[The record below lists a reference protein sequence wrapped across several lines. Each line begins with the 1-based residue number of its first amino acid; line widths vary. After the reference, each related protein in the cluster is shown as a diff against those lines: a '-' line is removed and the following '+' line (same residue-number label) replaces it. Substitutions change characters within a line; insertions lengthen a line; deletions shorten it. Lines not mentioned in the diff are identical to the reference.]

1 MRKIATLKRAAL
13 LGLPLLVTAGVDA
26 QAPARRPV
34 IIDQDCR
41 GPATTDLLSTL
52 ALIQSPDTDVLGVT
66 VVSGDQWRDEEV
78 AHTLR
83 LLEIIRRTDIPVV
96 PGAVFPLINRKEE
109 IARWERLHG
118 RVGYQGA
125 WNEKPLGNYLGW
137 WAQRGYYEPFHVPDL
152 PEGNPSTKAA
162 SEDAAHFLIRTVRAR
177 PGEVTIYAGG
187 PLTNLALALAIDH
200 EFPSLAKELVVMGAS
215 LRPSAEGTP
224 MAEPTLHAPRREFN
238 FWWDPEA
245 TRMVLRAAWPKI
257 TVTTVDISV
266 KTRVSKALLEEIG
279 RSPSPAAQYVAKW
292 SDEQLMWDE
301 IAALAWLDPSLI
313 TRKRQVYMD
322 IDIDHGAG
330 YGNTLSW
337 PPGANPGLGEQL
349 VTIQEDLDLP
359 RFYRMFVSLM
369 TRCSPGYSRGGL
381 VFLVNGPIW
390 LSLDRHARPSGSG
403 LHPVLPAPGFFRAVT
418 GSPTAQDGSFT
429 RKVGRPRERSELV

>member
-1 MRKIATLKRAAL
+1 MLLGAL
-13 LGLPLLVTAGVDA
+13 LMSLLGANAA
-26 QAPARRPV
+26 QAQVRRQV

-52 ALIQSPDTDVLGVT
+52 ALIQSPDTDVLGIT

-83 LLEIIRRTDIPVV
+83 LLELVRRTDIPVV

-125 WNEKPLGNYLGW
+125 WNEKPPGNYPGW
-137 WAQRGYYEPFHVPDL
+137 WANRGYLGPFEVPDL
-152 PEGNPSTKAA
+152 PEGNPTTKAA
-162 SEDAAHFLIRTVRAR
+162 AEDAAHFLIRTVRQR
-177 PGEVTIYAGG
+177 PGQVTIYAGG

-200 EFPSLAKELVVMGAS
+200 EFPTLVKELVVMGAS
-215 LRPSAEGTP
+215 LRPVADGTP
-224 MAEPTLHAPRREFN
+224 MADSTLHQPRREFN
-238 FWWDPEA
+238 FWWDTEA
-245 TRMVLRAAWPKI
+245 TRMVLRAAWPKL

-266 KTRVSKALLEEIG
+266 KTRLSKALIEEIG
-279 RSPSPAAQYVAKW
+279 RAKTPAAQYVAKW
-292 SDEQLMWDE
+292 ADEQLMWDE

-313 TRKRQVYMD
+313 TQQRSVYMD

-337 PPGANPGLGEQL
+337 APGNNPGLGEQQ
-349 VTIQEDLDLP
+349 VTVQEDLNLE
-359 RFYRMFVSLM
+359 RFYRMFVDLM
-369 TRCSPGYSRGGL
+369 TRPTPG
-381 VFLVNGPIW
+381 
-390 LSLDRHARPSGSG
+390 
-403 LHPVLPAPGFFRAVT
+403 PVSAKR
-418 GSPTAQDGSFT
+418 
-429 RKVGRPRERSELV
+429 

>member
-1 MRKIATLKRAAL
+1 MLLGAL
-13 LGLPLLVTAGVDA
+13 LMSVLGVSAAQA
-26 QAPARRPV
+26 QAPRKL

-52 ALIQSPDTDVLGVT
+52 ALIQSSDAEVLGIT

-83 LLEIIRRTDIPVV
+83 LLEIIGRTDIPVL

-125 WNEKPLGNYLGW
+125 WNEKPPGSYPGW
-137 WAQRGYYEPFHVPDL
+137 WAKRGYYEPFHVPDL
-152 PEGNPSTKAA
+152 PEGQPTTKAA
-162 SEDAAHFLIRTVRAR
+162 AENAAHFLIRTAR
-177 PGEVTIYAGG
+177 RHPGQVTIYAGG

-200 EFPSLAKELVVMGAS
+200 EFPTLVKELVVMGAS
-215 LRPSAEGTP
+215 LRPVAEGTP
-224 MAEPTLHAPRREFN
+224 MAEPTLHQPRREFN

-245 TRMVLRAAWPKI
+245 TRMVLRAAWPKL
-257 TVTTVDISV
+257 TVTSVDISV
-266 KTRVSKALLEEIG
+266 KTKLSKALIQEIG
-279 RSPSPAAQYVAKW
+279 RAKTPAAQYVAKW

-313 TRKRQVYMD
+313 TQQRSVYMD

-337 PPGANPGLGEQL
+337 ASGSNPGLGEQAVAL
-349 VTIQEDLDLP
+349 LEDLNLE
-359 RFYRMFVSLM
+359 RFYRMFVDLM
-369 TRCSPGYSRGGL
+369 TRPTPG
-381 VFLVNGPIW
+381 
-390 LSLDRHARPSGSG
+390 
-403 LHPVLPAPGFFRAVT
+403 PASAKR
-418 GSPTAQDGSFT
+418 
-429 RKVGRPRERSELV
+429 

>member
-1 MRKIATLKRAAL
+1 MPGRVGLLFLAAL
-13 LGLPLLVTAGVDA
+13 VGGANVSAES
-26 QAPARRPV
+26 RRKL

-52 ALIQSPDTDVLGVT
+52 ALIQSPETEVLGIT

-83 LLEIIRRTDIPVV
+83 LLEIIGRSDVPVV

-125 WNEKPLGNYLGW
+125 WNEKPLGNYAGW
-137 WAQRGYYEPFHVPDL
+137 WAQRGYHEPFLVPDL
-152 PEGNPSTKAA
+152 PEGNPTTKAA
-162 SEDAAHFLIRTVRAR
+162 AEDAAHFLIRSAR
-177 PGEVTIYAGG
+177 RYPGEVTVYVGG

-200 EFPSLAKELVVMGAS
+200 EFPTLVKELVVMGAS
-215 LRPSAEGTP
+215 LRPVADGTP

-266 KTRVSKALLEEIG
+266 KTRLSKAIIEEIG
-279 RSPSPAAQYVAKW
+279 RSRTPAAQYVTKW

-313 TRKRQVYMD
+313 TRSRPLYMD

-337 PPGANPGLGEQL
+337 TPGSNPGLGEQA
-349 VTIQEDLDLP
+349 VTVQEDLDLT
-359 RFYRMFVSLM
+359 RFYRMFVELM
-369 TRCSPGYSRGGL
+369 TRPT
-381 VFLVNGPIW
+381 
-390 LSLDRHARPSGSG
+390 
-403 LHPVLPAPGFFRAVT
+403 PAPA
-418 GSPTAQDGSFT
+418 
-429 RKVGRPRERSELV
+429 RSAP

>member
-1 MRKIATLKRAAL
+1 MTSRTLIGPVVLAMALWTTGAVAQGTRK
-13 LGLPLLVTAGVDA
+13 
-26 QAPARRPV
+26 V

-52 ALIQSPDTDVLGVT
+52 ALIQSSQTDVLGVT

-83 LLEIIRRTDIPVV
+83 MLELVGRTDIPVV

-118 RVGYQGA
+118 KVGYQGA
-125 WNEKPLGNYLGW
+125 WNEKPPASYPGW
-137 WAQRGYYEPFHVPDL
+137 WAKRGYYEPFFVPDL
-152 PEGNPSTKAA
+152 PEGNPTAKPLA
-162 SEDAAHFLIRTVRAR
+162 EDAAHFLIRMAR
-177 PGEVTIYAGG
+177 RYPGEITVYAAG

-200 EFPSLAKELVVMGAS
+200 EFPTLVKELVIMGAS
-215 LRPSAEGTP
+215 LRPVADGTP
-224 MAEPTLHAPRREFN
+224 MAEPALHTPRREFN

-245 TRMVLRAAWPKI
+245 TRMVLRANWPKI
-257 TVTTVDISV
+257 TVTAVDISV
-266 KTRVSKALLEEIG
+266 KTRFSRALIDEIG
-279 RSPSPAAQYVAKW
+279 RAGTPAAQYVAKW

-313 TRKRQVYMD
+313 TRQRRVYMD

-337 PPGANPGLGEQL
+337 PEGANPGLGEQL
-349 VTIQEDLDLP
+349 VNFQEDLDLD
-359 RFYRMFVSLM
+359 RFYRMFVELM
-369 TRCSPGYSRGGL
+369 TRPT
-381 VFLVNGPIW
+381 
-390 LSLDRHARPSGSG
+390 
-403 LHPVLPAPGFFRAVT
+403 PAPPKT
-418 GSPTAQDGSFT
+418 
-429 RKVGRPRERSELV
+429 PR

>member
-1 MRKIATLKRAAL
+1 LGAL
-13 LGLPLLVTAGVDA
+13 LVSLLSVSAVQA
-26 QAPARRPV
+26 QTRRKL

-52 ALIQSPDTDVLGVT
+52 ALIQSSDTEVLGIT

-83 LLEIIRRTDIPVV
+83 LLEVVGRTDIPVL

-125 WNEKPLGNYLGW
+125 WNEKPPGNYPGW
-137 WAQRGYYEPFHVPDL
+137 WAQRGYYEPFYVPEL
-152 PEGNPSTKAA
+152 PEGNPSTKTAA
-162 SEDAAHFLIRTVRAR
+162 EDAAHFLIRMAR
-177 PGEVTIYAGG
+177 EHPREVTLYAGG

-200 EFPSLAKELVVMGAS
+200 ELPTLVKELVVMGAS
-215 LRPSAEGTP
+215 LRPVAEGTP
-224 MAEPTLHAPRREFN
+224 MSEPTLHTPRREFN

-257 TVTTVDISV
+257 TVTSVDISV
-266 KTRVSKALLEEIG
+266 KTRLSKALIEEIG
-279 RSPSPAAQYVAKW
+279 GSKAPAAQYVAKW

-301 IAALAWLDPSLI
+301 VAALAWLDPSLI
-313 TRKRQVYMD
+313 TRQRSVFMD

-337 PPGANPGLGEQL
+337 ASGSNPGLGEQA
-349 VTIQEDLDLP
+349 VTLQEDLNLE
-359 RFYRMFVSLM
+359 RFYRMFVDLM
-369 TRCSPGYSRGGL
+369 TGPTPG
-381 VFLVNGPIW
+381 
-390 LSLDRHARPSGSG
+390 
-403 LHPVLPAPGFFRAVT
+403 PASAKR
-418 GSPTAQDGSFT
+418 
-429 RKVGRPRERSELV
+429 